1 MKFGVW
7 RIQTKLWIRKPER
20 EKSVVYSLNT
30 CNAKDFAAV
39 RVRFVQ
45 ERERSRLYKVL
56 IGSWELEDSLF
67 FSLCP
72 KCMFMFYRGN
82 RVQLVLVLW
91 VLWYFWTS
99 FTSQR
104 KWYTVCNTVHCVT
117 NHDLEKHQF
126 YLLLLLWWW
135 LWCHEV
141 LLDRVEVYPWAKDL
155 TLTLWD
161 QFLSLSYYQMLSN
174 CFLLLDLI

>member
-1 MKFGVW
+1 MQKTLLLLEYVLSRNANAAGFIKSWSAPGNW
-7 RIQTKLWIRKPER
+7 RTL
-20 EKSVVYSLNT
+20 S
-30 CNAKDFAAV
+30 
-39 RVRFVQ
+39 
-45 ERERSRLYKVL
+45 
-56 IGSWELEDSLF
+56 F

-126 YLLLLLWWW
+126 YLLLLLLWWW
-135 LWCHEV
+135 
-141 LLDRVEVYPWAKDL
+141 K
-155 TLTLWD
+155 
-161 QFLSLSYYQMLSN
+161 
-174 CFLLLDLI
+174 LLLLLLKLFKKCKRSIRPHPVRDFIKADFASSLWFPDR